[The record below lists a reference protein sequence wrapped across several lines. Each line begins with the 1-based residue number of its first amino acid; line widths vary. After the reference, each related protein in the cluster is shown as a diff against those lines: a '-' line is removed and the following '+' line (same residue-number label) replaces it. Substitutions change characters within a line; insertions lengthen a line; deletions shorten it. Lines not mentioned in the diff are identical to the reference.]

1 MNETNKE
8 NAYSFGLSHKV
19 EDNAIYSDEVNESIK
34 IDGKNMSSLSNKL
47 SLKCILGWPD
57 GSVG

>member
-19 EDNAIYSDEVNESIK
+19 EDNAIYSDEVNESNK
-34 IDGKNMSSLSNKL
+34 IDGKSMSSVSN
-47 SLKCILGWPD
+47 S
-57 GSVG
+57 